1 MSAYRKGYSKNHVL
15 IRLIEYW
22 KTTLDKNLFTGAV
35 LTDLSQ
41 LFDCIPHDLLIA
53 KLHAYGL
60 SFDAVTFLNPYLKDR
75 KQNFGINNIFRAFQ
89 NILSGAPQSSI
100 LGPIVFSIVPS
111 DLFLCIKKSD
121 LHNFTDDNTITTT
134 YNTLTELLKILE
146 QDSESAVSWF

>member
-41 LFDCIPHDLLIA
+41 VFDCIPHDLLIA

-75 KQNFGINNIFRAFQ
+75 KQNVGINNIFRAFQ